1 MTAEQQDALYA
12 AAKARQ
18 DASAKAAEAAPAAAP
33 HETQYIDPEKSMAA
47 FNANRDLGIVG
58 QAKKYGQAA
67 DDTIRQIA
75 GSLGDVVAGA
85 ANSVISGGP
94 MDENTLYEA
103 AKTRMAA
110 QRMDAQTPGAS
121 AAAGV
126 VGDVGKVL
134 ALPGGMFA
142 TPIRA
147 AATGAGLD
155 VASTFFDRLEKG
167 EPVNVDAQEY
177 INNAAKGAGTGF
189 LGYHIGKLVG
199 NTISRFVGK
208 DPSITKAAQD
218 AVAANKKIADEGTQK
233 MLSSNVAIN
242 PMGQNRLLRTIEKD
256 LGKKYELSPQTTKEA
271 WKALNILRNRVA
283 QGAEISLDS
292 FNALRSSV
300 GRSLYSD
307 SGLLKREVNTRD
319 LAIVNDIYKAMT
331 KFGDELPIT
340 RQFVRSGGNLKDG
353 MQGWKQMTKFQQ
365 TQERTEKLTELL
377 TNAEAKAAVAGKR
390 SKSLEQAIQDE
401 FSSMFTTQAGRD
413 MAQRMFTPEQIKI
426 LRKIAKGDVSQKIFA
441 TLDNW
446 LGASLISPIFR
457 GIRSL
462 HGAAFQAEESRYA
475 AKKAISAVGETP
487 LKQRIGPKWGVATVV
502 ESLKNR

>member
-1 MTAEQQDALYA
+1 MASKEEMAALLEQLKTQKEASMKAKATESVTPIANAAAATPHAFSVNDMNASNVMKSRELDSGKGLTALDDAARQVAGPVGDALAGVMSGNGTLLEALKSQA
-12 AAKARQ
+12 AAARL
-18 DASAKAAEAAPAAAP
+18 
-33 HETQYIDPEKSMAA
+33 
-47 FNANRDLGIVG
+47 NANVPGS
-58 QAKKYGQAA
+58 A
-67 DDTIRQIA
+67 DALATA
-75 GSLGDVVAGA
+75 
-85 ANSVISGGP
+85 
-94 MDENTLYEA
+94 
-103 AKTRMAA
+103 
-110 QRMDAQTPGAS
+110 
-121 AAAGV
+121 
-126 VGDVGKVL
+126 GDVGKIAAV
-134 ALPGGMFA
+134 PGAAFA
-142 TPIRA
+142 TPVRA
-147 AATGAGLD
+147 MVSSGGLG
-155 VASTFFDRLEKG
+155 VADTFFDRLQRG
-167 EPVNVDAQEY
+167 EPINTDTEEYVNSAV
-177 INNAAKGAGTGF
+177 KGAGTGF

-242 PMGQNRLLRTIEKD
+242 TMGQNRLLRKIETD
-256 LGKKYELSPQTTKEA
+256 LGKRYELSPQTTKEA

-307 SGLLKREVNTRD
+307 SGLLKREVNSRD
-319 LAIVNDIYKAMT
+319 LAIVDDIYKAMT

-340 RQFVRSGGNLKDG
+340 RQFVRSGGKLKDG
-353 MQGWKQMTKFQQ
+353 MAGWKQMTKFQQ

-377 TNAEAKAAVAGKR
+377 TNAEAKAGVAGKR

-413 MAQRMFTPEQIKI
+413 MAKRMFTPEQIKI
-426 LRKIAKGDVSQKIFA
+426 LKKIAKGDVSQKIFA

-462 HGAAFQAEESRYA
+462 HGAAFQAEESRYV